1 MHNHDLYFGLAA
13 ILVFAIVALA
23 FGAYSAEKKMNDYTP
38 PPPPPPPPPIPA
50 SRPVFSDPD
59 DPDDPIGPAGPV
71 RVLPCNDAPWWKDVL
86 CIIGAVLFYIVY
98 LALQLLPYALMV
110 LGLVVV
116 VRWLV

>member
-1 MHNHDLYFGLAA
+1 MNDHDIVFSLIAF
-13 ILVFAIVALA
+13 LVFVIVALA
-23 FGAYSAEKKMNDYTP
+23 FGAYSAEKKMNTYTP
-38 PPPPPPPPPIPA
+38 PPPIPP

-98 LALQLLPYALMV
+98 IAVQLIPYVLLV
-110 LGLVVV
+110 LGFIIAVK
-116 VRWLV
+116 WLV

>member
-1 MHNHDLYFGLAA
+1 MNDHDIVFSLIAF
-13 ILVFAIVALA
+13 LVFVIVVLA
-23 FGAYSAEKKMNDYTP
+23 FGAYSAEKKMNTYTP
-38 PPPPPPPPPIPA
+38 PPPIPP

-98 LALQLLPYALMV
+98 IAVQLIPYVLLV
-110 LGLVVV
+110 LGFIIAVK
-116 VRWLV
+116 WLV